1 MTPTLL
7 INNVYA
13 GEVPEGA
20 ENFRVM
26 KFSQPETLSYDYSI
40 VKGDRCTSGLIAMID
55 LPPGS
60 WQLIG
65 TVREMTEDVAKGIV
79 GSSEWYFPAR
89 HTRYI
94 DYNHP
99 YDRENKQRWSEGFVT
114 AKESLLSLV
123 ASKGLDTNKNWVLVR
138 KG

>member
-20 ENFRVM
+20 TGFEIDNPLSPGDLVYYKGEPCIYNFR
-26 KFSQPETLSYDYSI
+26 KIT
-40 VKGDRCTSGLIAMID
+40 

-79 GSSEWYFPAR
+79 EELPVGNRWYN
-89 HTRYI
+89 
-94 DYNHP
+94 YNG
-99 YDRENKQRWSEGFVT
+99 DRPVWWHT
-114 AKESLLSLV
+114 AKESLRSLL

-138 KG
+138 KV